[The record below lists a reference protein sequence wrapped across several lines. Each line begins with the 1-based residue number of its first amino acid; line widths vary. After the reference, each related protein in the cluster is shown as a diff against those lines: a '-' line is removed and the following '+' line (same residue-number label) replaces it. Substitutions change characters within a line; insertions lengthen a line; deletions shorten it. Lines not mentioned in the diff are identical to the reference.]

1 MASSKELGNFYSFIA
16 DDNERMKGRRR
27 AAAHGDLFAIKELA
41 YFLRHGKEVKQDCR
55 EALKWNLVA
64 ASFNDLESIFI
75 AAEMCTS
82 GIGTE
87 PDLSRA
93 TELYK
98 KAIEICKKI
107 ANDRRANIIDRQ
119 HAAKKIAYTYENFF
133 NDGHAAVKW
142 LKKNVL
148 LGDKSSRFT
157 IAEIYRDGRFME
169 PSGADAIEWFTKIL
183 KDKTLPDHER
193 YSAAFEIAKIFHEGK
208 GVPRSDSE
216 AVKYFKLSAKAG
228 TVTARVAYNNLAKIY
243 SKSDELTPNIGMVLH
258 WLKKAAEVGSRRATW
273 ILAKVFRDGKFGVRQ
288 NATKAL
294 EILQDGAS
302 NPFDI
307 INKVAAM
314 RMIAEIYDKG
324 LGVPEDKEKAA
335 DLYQEATSINEEWMQ
350 TINALQMRI

>member
-1 MASSKELGNFYSFIA
+1 MEYRGLNHFEFLDYLIHTMENTDEKTRDEIIAEIFQVRDKAYVRKLEENADAGKPETLWELARIYRYGKANTCPDGY
-16 DDNERMKGRRR
+16 K
-27 AAAHGDLFAIKELA
+27 AIK
-41 YFLRHGKEVKQDCR
+41 YFEKV
-55 EALKWNLVA
+55 
-64 ASFNDLESIFI
+64 
-75 AAEMCTS
+75 
-82 GIGTE
+82 
-87 PDLSRA
+87 
-93 TELYK
+93 
-98 KAIEICKKI
+98 
-107 ANDRRANIIDRQ
+107 
-119 HAAKKIAYTYENFF
+119 
-133 NDGHAAVKW
+133 
-142 LKKNVL
+142 
-148 LGDKSSRFT
+148 GDFKS

-169 PSGADAIEWFTKIL
+169 PSGADAIDWFTKIL

-288 NATKAL
+288 NGTKAL

-324 LGVPEDKEKAA
+324 LGIPEDKEKAA